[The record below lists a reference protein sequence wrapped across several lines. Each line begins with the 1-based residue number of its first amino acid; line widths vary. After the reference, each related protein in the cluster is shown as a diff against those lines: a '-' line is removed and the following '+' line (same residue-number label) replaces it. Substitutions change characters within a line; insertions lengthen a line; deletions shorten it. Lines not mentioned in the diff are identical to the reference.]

1 LHSCS
6 HPRYPGVEFSFAA
19 LFTPHDYP
27 GSGFCRAL
35 FIPVP
40 LPVRWRSP
48 PLCGSPDLHDFQL
61 LFFTRYAIP
70 FADSVRGRATVAGSS
85 CCVLFTPVLCWP
97 LGAAGLLAFD
107 APLSSLFS
115 AGAALLYPA
124 AVCAGCCFRPHA
136 VEFFWLLLPFLCRT
150 SAESGCTGRH
160 VVLFGCH
167 SSLSGPT
174 VPSLGIKGLLLTSPS
189 VACLDCAC

>member
-1 LHSCS
+1 M
-6 HPRYPGVEFSFAA
+6 
-19 LFTPHDYP
+19 
-27 GSGFCRAL
+27 
-35 FIPVP
+35 
-40 LPVRWRSP
+40 
-48 PLCGSPDLHDFQL
+48 LCGSFHPARLPRVRLLPRPIYTCAATFARWRAPHSVDHPICMIFC

-70 FADSVRGRATVAGSS
+70 FADSVRGRAAVAGSS
-85 CCVLFTPVLCWP
+85 CCVLFTHVLCWP

-115 AGAALLYPA
+115 AGAALLCPA
-124 AVCAGCCFRPHA
+124 AVCAGCCFRPRA
-136 VEFFWLLLPFLCRT
+136 VEFFWPLLPFLCRM

-167 SSLSGPT
+167 SSLSGPAL
-174 VPSLGIKGLLLTSPS
+174 PLGIKGLLFTSPS